1 MSPLCVQQPFTVT
14 NSTLMCH
21 FVLSGHGQCWWK
33 LRVYWRHLFLAQFNK
48 KQKEWRVKF
57 RRPCRQLIGQLWG
70 RSVCGGSVG
79 RCAWVYLSQRGSA
92 AAVLSTQKT
101 TLSNMRGWLALWI
114 WADNYKGR
122 TNKHGGF
129 NIFLVCCCHLSVQ
142 PGKKNWGEE
151 KKEITMRCETD
162 GPTSR
167 PKGAPTLSFC
177 LPPLLSFLSRVFT
190 LPSPTS
196 RDPSDRVGYPHLT
209 CYSFFFSWYNL
220 VFARP
225 TWISSPL
232 SIGLV
237 VTRQLLGQSDDVWDD
252 FFFALQFPFE
262 NVPTS

>member
-1 MSPLCVQQPFTVT
+1 MSSSRLQWPIQPWCVISFWVATVNVGGNYAST
-14 NSTLMCH
+14 DVIYSSPNSTI
-21 FVLSGHGQCWWK
+21 
-33 LRVYWRHLFLAQFNK
+33 

-92 AAVLSTQKT
+92 AAVLSTKKT

-129 NIFLVCCCHLSVQ
+129 NIFFVCCCHLSVQ
-142 PGKKNWGEE
+142 PGKKNWGGG
-151 KKEITMRCETD
+151 KKRNHNAVWDWWAHIPSEGGTHFVI
-162 GPTSR
+162 
-167 PKGAPTLSFC
+167 LS
-177 LPPLLSFLSRVFT
+177 PPLLSFLSRVFT

-209 CYSFFFSWYNL
+209 CYSFFFFMIQPGLCTTNVNIISFIYWPCCYTP
-220 VFARP
+220 VAR
-225 TWISSPL
+225 T
-232 SIGLV
+232 
-237 VTRQLLGQSDDVWDD
+237 VWWCLRWL
-252 FFFALQFPFE
+252 FFALQFPFE

>member
-1 MSPLCVQQPFTVT
+1 MSSSRLQWPIQPWCVISFWVATVNVGGNYAST
-14 NSTLMCH
+14 DVIYSSPNSTI
-21 FVLSGHGQCWWK
+21 
-33 LRVYWRHLFLAQFNK
+33 

-70 RSVCGGSVG
+70 RSVCGGSVS

-177 LPPLLSFLSRVFT
+177 PPLCCLFSPGSLLFHLLRVEIHLIVSVT
-190 LPSPTS
+190 LTWLVI
-196 RDPSDRVGYPHLT
+196 R
-209 CYSFFFSWYNL
+209 FFFFMIQPGLCTTNVNIISFIYWPCCYTP
-220 VFARP
+220 VAR
-225 TWISSPL
+225 T
-232 SIGLV
+232 
-237 VTRQLLGQSDDVWDD
+237 VWWCLRWL
-252 FFFALQFPFE
+252 FFALQFPFE